1 MKDLEIREKEIF
13 KALKELINLNFVI
26 IGGYAVNSYTLPRF
40 SVDCDIV
47 VKDEKESEKVAKILK
62 KLDYTQEAKSNADT
76 QYHGE
81 FIRFEKSIEKDFK
94 VSFDILI
101 GKVLDRQTGAHPSAE
116 WIFDNSS
123 MRVLKGKTFKEKIE
137 AKIPSAEAL
146 AVMKFI
152 SCRNTDIRDIFML
165 ITHINDFKFIKD
177 EVSERTDFE
186 KQFKTLKDKVY
197 SKGFKDNLQGVFGFV
212 PEDIFEKHKKI
223 ILKLEK

>member
-1 MKDLEIREKEIF
+1 MKDLELREQEIF

-26 IGGYAVNSYTLPRF
+26 IGGYGVNSYTLPRF
-40 SVDCDIV
+40 SVDCDLV
-47 VKDEKESEKVAKILK
+47 VKDEIESEKIGKILN
-62 KLDYTQEAKSNADT
+62 KLGYKEEAKSNADT
-76 QYHGE
+76 PYHGE
-81 FIRFEKSIEKDFK
+81 FIRFEKKIEKDFK

-101 GKVLDRQTGAHPSAE
+101 GKVLDRQTGAHTSAE
-116 WIFDNSS
+116 WIFDNSTI
-123 MRVLKGKTFKEKIE
+123 RELKGKTFKEKLE

-146 AVMKFI
+146 LVMKFI

-165 ITHINDFKFIKD
+165 ITHINNFKFVKD

-186 KQFKTLKDKVY
+186 KQFKTLKDTVY

-212 PEDIFEKHKKI
+212 QEETFEKHKKL